1 MNQSEDVSPS
11 ESSKCGTCYKLISYA
26 CLMWIIMLACTYLG
40 YTYYYKEI
48 DTSNTD
54 SILFTPKQ
62 LVAIAIAITALISVL
77 FLYVWNNGITKE
89 KLNEILLNIVN
100 NYLARILLIV
110 IICIIAGNT
119 KILED
124 KWQTG

>member
-1 MNQSEDVSPS
+1 MNQSDDK
-11 ESSKCGTCYKLISYA
+11 SSKSGTCYKLIYA
-26 CLMWIIMLACTYLG
+26 CLIGIIMLACMYLG

-89 KLNEILLNIVN
+89 KLNEILLKIV
-100 NYLARILLIV
+100 YFLAPILF
-110 IICIIAGNT
+110 IIIISIITGST

-124 KWQTG
+124 QINKWQTG

>member
-1 MNQSEDVSPS
+1 MNQSDDK
-11 ESSKCGTCYKLISYA
+11 SSKSGTCYKLIYA
-26 CLMWIIMLACTYLG
+26 CLIGIIMLACMYLG